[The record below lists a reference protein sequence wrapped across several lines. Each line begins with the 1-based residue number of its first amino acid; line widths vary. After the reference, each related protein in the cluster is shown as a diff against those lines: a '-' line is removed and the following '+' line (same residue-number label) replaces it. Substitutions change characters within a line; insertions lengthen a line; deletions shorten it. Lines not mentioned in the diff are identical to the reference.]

1 MTAPLLVS
9 SYYSLGFGTAPPKAL
24 ARGAGELGWPA
35 LGLSDR
41 GGLYGLPEFM
51 EACTDLGLKPIVCA
65 ELPAYAR
72 GDTRGDTSGTPGAYK
87 KRILAI
93 VMEKNGFARLCSL
106 LSHRSDPGFEL
117 PSELKAN
124 HAGLALASD
133 DEAFLHSVPGSH
145 ALLLPS
151 DKKNWN
157 KLLATGRRP
166 LASGELRFLKEED
179 RELQRLLMAI
189 NRLCTIWDIKDE
201 ELSDPGC
208 LPVSPDN
215 FEKAYSAVPEALAA
229 NRELSASIKFSSLF
243 DGFVFPRHDSPPE
256 AENKAAGQN
265 FLREK
270 PCALL
275 RRLVMDGIKTRY
287 GPKSEAR
294 ALERMEYELDIIES
308 RGFCDYF
315 LAVKDIVAGAS
326 RSCGRGSAAASL
338 VAYCLGI
345 SNVDPIKHGL
355 YFERFLNP
363 ERKDPPDIDVDFA
376 WDERDALLEKVMA
389 RYGEARS
396 ARVCNHVSFQSRAAL
411 RETARAF
418 GMPDSE
424 ISAREK
430 SGGDISAWHT
440 GGAEHSSSAA
450 RAPAMAHAPRAN
462 DPWANDP
469 WANDP
474 WAKIHKLSAGLI
486 GLPRHLGVHSGG
498 VILVPEEIEKLVPIE
513 RSGSGIRICSWD
525 KDGVEAAGLVKID
538 LLGNRS
544 LAVVRDAL
552 ANAKDN
558 GAGIDE
564 QNWQPADDPETIALL
579 AAGDSMGVFYV
590 ESPAM
595 RLLQKKT
602 GRGDFEHI
610 VIHSSII
617 RPAANRYINEY
628 IERLKGKPYK
638 ALHPALGSIL
648 DESCG
653 IMCYQ
658 DDVCKVAVAA
668 AGFSSGEAD
677 AVRKALSK
685 RDAKERL
692 PAFEKRF
699 RDGAAARGLDEKT
712 ITDLWD
718 MICSFSGYSFVKA
731 HSASYAMLS
740 FQSAWLRRHR
750 PAEFMA
756 AVISNRGGYYSTLAY
771 TSEARRM
778 GLRILP
784 PDVNKSVLA
793 CRGRGKSLRF
803 GLGMIASLEK
813 STAEAIL
820 KARASKGPFKS
831 LDDFALRV
839 KTDRTEAEALVG
851 SGAMD
856 ELPGAPAREGKLM
869 ALLSAQAARENASAV
884 GQGELFATE
893 AIPPSHKN
901 GYTEKPSEP
910 GRKRR
915 MEGQMR
921 YLGTSLEEHPLF
933 LYPEAMRKKRCLG
946 MDLSKHAGQRVRL
959 LAWPIASKSAL
970 TSAGEEMKFVSFE
983 DESALYE
990 SVFFPDSY
998 RRFERLLYMD
1008 LPLFIE
1014 GWVETNYGA
1023 ASLSVENAE
1032 IAIKKF

>member
-9 SYYSLGFGTAPPKAL
+9 SYYSLGFGTAAPKAL
-24 ARGAGELGWPA
+24 ARRAKELGWPA

-51 EACTDLGLKPIVCA
+51 EACTDLGLKPLVCA

-72 GDTRGDTSGTPGAYK
+72 GLAMGVARGEALGTSDAYK

-133 DEAFLHSVPGSH
+133 DEAFLHSVPDSH

-189 NRLCTIWDIKDE
+189 NRLCTIWDIKDD
-201 ELSDPGC
+201 ELSGPGC
-208 LPVSPDN
+208 LPVSAGN

-229 NRELSASIKFSSLF
+229 NRGLSESIKFSSLF

-256 AENKAAGQN
+256 AENKAADQN

-275 RRLVMDGIKTRY
+275 RRLVLDSIKTRY
-287 GPKSEAR
+287 GPRPEAR
-294 ALERMEYELDIIES
+294 VIERMEYELDIIES

-315 LAVKDIVAGAS
+315 LAVRDIVAGAS

-345 SNVDPIKHGL
+345 SNVDPIKHSL

-396 ARVCNHVSFQSRAAL
+396 ARVCNHVRFQSRAAL

-430 SGGDISAWHT
+430 SGRDISAWRT
-440 GGAEHSSSAA
+440 GSVECAERSSSALSTP
-450 RAPAMAHAPRAN
+450 RANDPRAN
-462 DPWANDP
+462 DPWS
-469 WANDP
+469 
-474 WAKIHKLSAGLI
+474 KIHKLSAGLI

-498 VILVPEEIEKLVPIE
+498 VILVPGEIEKFVPIE

-564 QNWQPADDPETIALL
+564 QNWQPTEDPETIALL

-638 ALHPALGSIL
+638 AMHPALGSIL

-658 DDVCKVAVAA
+658 DDVCKVAIAA

-699 RDGAAARGLDEKT
+699 RDGATARGLDEKT

-784 PDVNKSVLA
+784 PDVNNSVLA
-793 CRGRGKSLRF
+793 CRGQGKTLRF

-820 KARASKGPFKS
+820 SSRASMGPYKS
-831 LDDFALRV
+831 VDDFARRV
-839 KTDRTEAEALVG
+839 KTDRTDAEALVG
-851 SGAMD
+851 SGTMD
-856 ELPGAPAREGKLM
+856 ELPGAPTREGKLM
-869 ALLSAQAARENASAV
+869 ALLSAQAARENAPSA
-884 GQGELFATE
+884 GQGELFTAE
-893 AIPPSHKN
+893 AILPSHKN
-901 GYTEKPSEP
+901 GYTEKASEP

-915 MEGQMR
+915 MQGQMR
-921 YLGTSLEEHPLF
+921 YLGTSLEEHPLL
-933 LYPEAMRKKRCLG
+933 LYPEAMRQRRCLG
-946 MDLSKHAGQRVRL
+946 RDLSKHSGQRVRL

-990 SVFFPDSY
+990 TIFFPDSY
-998 RRFERLLYMD
+998 RRFERLLYMN
-1008 LPLFIE
+1008 LPLFVE
-1014 GWVETNYGA
+1014 GLVETNYGA

-1032 IAIKKF
+1032 IAIKKY